1 MVSLH
6 IVLLCR
12 TCHQVLL
19 PDKAA
24 AKGAFTFGKG
34 AKGPFDKG
42 AFAKGAFTFHD
53 KAAAAAMYDKTRN
66 RCIEKCPAVS

>member
-6 IVLLCR
+6 IMLLCR

-24 AKGAFTFGKG
+24 AKGAFTTKGAFTAKGAFTFGKG
-34 AKGPFDKG
+34 DKG

-66 RCIEKCPAVS
+66 

>member
-1 MVSLH
+1 M
-6 IVLLCR
+6 LLCR

-24 AKGAFTFGKG
+24 AKGAFTVKGAFTFGKG
-34 AKGPFDKG
+34 AKG

-66 RCIEKCPAVS
+66 